1 MANEPKMHL
10 RAVAPGFHCIAR
22 RAEMTSG
29 SVFRSPAAC
38 LHRAIHSTML
48 PPRGSINIEKT

>member
-22 RAEMTSG
+22 RAAMTSG
-29 SVFRSPAAC
+29 SAFRTHARLPASS
-38 LHRAIHSTML
+38 HSFDRAAAARFH
-48 PPRGSINIEKT
+48 